1 MTKKILLIIG
11 IVAVIGIALFFILRD
26 KPQDG
31 GGDFGFSIGDFL
43 PFGSSGEAEPTNDV
57 VPKEDE
63 GDRIPAATNT
73 GSVPRL
79 RKISS
84 EPVAGA
90 VAFNIGTTTYVRFI
104 EKGTGNVYEADSNT
118 TSIKRLTNTTIP
130 KIIRA
135 FWLPN
140 GSGFLAQTL
149 IPETEIVETSFVKLA
164 KNTATSSAENLTPF
178 TTSISKLPTGI
189 VELTIK
195 PDGSKIFYYIINGG
209 SSNWYLS
216 NPDGTQSSVLNT
228 HPLTEW
234 LPTWING
241 NIVSL
246 QNKSSASTV
255 GYVYNFDIVN
265 KTLKKVGAEGAGLS
279 SVSKNDASSVLTS
292 RGGGTPRLF
301 LFDTKSYATKD
312 VLRNSL
318 ADKCVWLTKETM
330 SVYCGVPNQIEPAN
344 YPDDWYKGLIA
355 TEDSI
360 KKIDLNNSIDYTIVD
375 LVDETDQKID
385 VVDLKL
391 STDETHL
398 IFRNKIDGYLWM
410 LRIEE

>member
-1 MTKKILLIIG
+1 MIIG

-57 VPKEDE
+57 VLKEDE
-63 GDRIPAATNT
+63 EDVVPVTTNT
-73 GSVPRL
+73 GPVPQL

-149 IPETEIVETSFVKLA
+149 IPETEIIETSFVRLA
-164 KNTATSSAENLTPF
+164 KNTATSSVESLTPF

-189 VELTIK
+189 VELSIK
-195 PDGSKIFYYIINGG
+195 PDGSKIFYYTVTGG
-209 SSNWYLS
+209 SSSWYLS
-216 NPDGTQSSVLNT
+216 NPDGTQSSVLNS

-255 GYVYNFDIVN
+255 GYVYNFDVVN
-265 KTLKKVGAEGAGLS
+265 KTLKKVGAEGVGLS
-279 SVSKNDASSVLTS
+279 SVSKNDGLSVLIS
-292 RGGGTPRLF
+292 KGGSAPRLF
-301 LFDTKSYATKD
+301 LFDTKSYTTKD

-344 YPDDWYKGLIA
+344 YPDDWYKGLVA